1 MIQNKWRG
9 VYEAEN
15 MHILQKMKDSC
26 GEIMGKK
33 RKPKMCTGKDYYKY
47 NIYSESSDTRQAG
60 LAFCTCTI
68 RPRSEPKVTK
78 EG

>member
-26 GEIMGKK
+26 GEIMGKNGS
-33 RKPKMCTGKDYYKY
+33 PKCAQERITT
-47 NIYSESSDTRQAG
+47 NIIFIQKALILDRQD
-60 LAFCTCTI
+60 
-68 RPRSEPKVTK
+68 
-78 EG
+78 